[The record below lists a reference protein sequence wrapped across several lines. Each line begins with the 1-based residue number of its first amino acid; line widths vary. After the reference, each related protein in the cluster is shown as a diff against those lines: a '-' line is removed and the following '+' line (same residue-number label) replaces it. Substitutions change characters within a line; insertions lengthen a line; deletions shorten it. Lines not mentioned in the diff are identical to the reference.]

1 MSYKTSKRKVL
12 FSFWWNWRFCWPLFQ
27 RVLLVI
33 FFCACAAKWLKA
45 RFYGLSKKSRHQWI
59 GAESEEKFNAISFNR
74 NSRYQP
80 TKFLA
85 CGHNLCPKI
94 WAASFHLSRI
104 KNIAAF
110 FKSREESK
118 LLSCPSLQAKKN
130 SRHQP
135 LVRKPPVRNRKEG
148 SLVYT

>member
-1 MSYKTSKRKVL
+1 MAFIFWFENLL
-12 FSFWWNWRFCWPLFQ
+12 FSKGGLTTSTSTA
-27 RVLLVI
+27 

-104 KNIAAF
+104 KNIAAI